1 LFFKWI
7 KNPILVLVIYNQ
19 HTMNQLKY
27 NSLLKLCLA
36 CILIFQI
43 SCNTDKTIDAESIVQ
58 VSNGQLTGIAGNN
71 KPITVYKGIPFAA
84 PPVDN
89 LRWQA
94 PQPPLLWEGVFKA
107 DEFCK
112 SCVQNLTR
120 EYLYLPWT
128 KEHMIANDVDEDCLS
143 LNIWTPA
150 TKTTE
155 RLPVLIY
162 IHGGAYTGGSGE
174 VLLYDGE
181 GLAKKGVVV
190 VTINYR
196 VGIMG
201 FFTHPELTAESPNN
215 SSGNY
220 GLLDQIAALQWVK
233 ENITAF
239 GGNPDNVTISG
250 QSAGAHAVHVL
261 TVSPLAKGLFHNAIA
276 QSGPW
281 SNRGRTTPLG
291 EYEQL
296 GTKFADTLDVKSLAE
311 LRAMSADEL
320 HTKSNEYNFRFRPN
334 IDGWLLTD
342 EIANIYAAGQQND
355 VPMLT
360 GFNADEGSS
369 RASYGKLTIEEFN
382 IMGENNYGEQYEQFS
397 KMYPATTDEE
407 VKTSQLKQSRD
418 ASFANMYNWSTA
430 RAKTGK
436 SNSYTYY
443 FERETPWPEYPN
455 YKTFHSSEVPYVFR
469 NQHLIDRP
477 WEPIDK
483 ELSELMSDYWVNF
496 ITTGNP
502 NGEGLAE
509 WPAQESKMMRFSE
522 TLKADTILDE
532 DIMSFYEAAW
542 KQK

>member
-1 LFFKWI
+1 MKRLNHRLTI
-7 KNPILVLVIYNQ
+7 NI
-19 HTMNQLKY
+19 
-27 NSLLKLCLA
+27 SLA
-36 CILIFQI
+36 CLLLFQI
-43 SCNTDKTIDAESIVQ
+43 SCDTNQALINAESILHI
-58 VSNGQLTGIAGNN
+58 SNGDLSGITGNN
-71 KPITVYKGIPFAA
+71 TAITVFKGIPFAA
-84 PPVDN
+84 PPVAD

-94 PQPPLLWEGVFKA
+94 PQPPVSWEGVFKA

-112 SCVQNLTR
+112 SCIQNLTR
-120 EYLYLPWT
+120 EYLPWT
-128 KEHMIANDVDEDCLS
+128 KEYMIANDVSEDCLS

-150 TKTTE
+150 TQTTE
-155 RLPVLIY
+155 KLPVLVY

-181 GLAKKGVVV
+181 GLAEKGVVV
-190 VTINYR
+190 VTVNYR

-220 GLLDQIAALQWVK
+220 GLLDQIAALSWIQK
-233 ENITAF
+233 NIAAF
-239 GGNPDNVTISG
+239 GGNPENVTISG

-261 TVSPLAKGLFHNAIA
+261 TVSPLAEGLFHKAIA

-281 SNRGRTTPLG
+281 SANGSTTPLA

-296 GTKFADTLDVKSLAE
+296 GTKFADTLGKKSVAE

-320 HTKSNEYNFRFRPN
+320 HTKNNEYNFRFRPN

-342 EIANIYAAGQQND
+342 EVAKIYSEGQQNN

-369 RASYGKLTIEEFN
+369 STSYGKLTIDEFN
-382 IMGENNYGEQYEQFS
+382 ARGKEYYGNVYEQFTEL
-397 KMYPATTDEE
+397 YPATTDEE
-407 VKTSQLKQSRD
+407 VKISQLKQSRD
-418 ASFANMYNWSTA
+418 ARFATLYNWSKV

-436 SNSYTYY
+436 KNSYTYY
-443 FERETPWPEYPN
+443 FERPTPWPEYPDYN
-455 YKTFHSSEVPYVFR
+455 TFHSSEIPYVFR

-496 ITTGNP
+496 ITNGNP
-502 NGEGLAE
+502 NGEGLQD
-509 WPAQESKMMRFSE
+509 WPAQESQMMRFGESSHV
-522 TLKADTILDE
+522 DTILNE
-532 DIMSFYEAAW
+532 DVMGFYEAAR
-542 KQK
+542 KEE